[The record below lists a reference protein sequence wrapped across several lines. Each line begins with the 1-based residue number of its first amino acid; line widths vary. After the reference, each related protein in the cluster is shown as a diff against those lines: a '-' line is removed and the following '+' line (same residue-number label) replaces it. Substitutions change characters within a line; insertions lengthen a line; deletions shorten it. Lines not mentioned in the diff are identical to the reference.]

1 MPFLSRGPITYP
13 PPHPQS
19 FPHLAICNPPL
30 DRLVAGLHATSLD
43 VKPCIFI
50 RKAELKVSDALY
62 EVNERITLGG
72 EEVSHR

>member
-1 MPFLSRGPITYP
+1 M
-13 PPHPQS
+13 
-19 FPHLAICNPPL
+19 
-30 DRLVAGLHATSLD
+30 DRLVAGLHATSRD

-50 RKAELKVSDALY
+50 RKAELKVGDALY